1 MNPVLFTEEIFKI
14 KFLRLDL
21 NFVQRLRLSLRSERK
36 STPTLHGKPQGF
48 DFSFGSG
55 FFIGK

>member
-36 STPTLHGKPQGF
+36 SIPTLHGKPQGF
-48 DFSFGSG
+48 DFSFSSES
-55 FFIGK
+55 FLEK